1 MARGR
6 MISKSLGSSRRFA
19 AVDAGALTEFAQLV
33 YVLIVSHTDD
43 FGRLEGDA
51 ETIKMRV
58 FPAAATRTV
67 KDFAKALEALHK
79 AGLVIWYQVKGKDL
93 LEVTQFSEHQSGL
106 HKRTSSKFPDPPGR
120 DPQVEAS
127 SNNHDGASA
136 VTLDRLAET
145 PYEEY
150 AETRLTED
158 ARKVVEAYPAQYRKY
173 QKQPYLQSRIQVEK
187 DLEAAKVL
195 CAHYTD
201 KDVMRIVEAFLKIKD
216 SHPKAKLLKG
226 SRRTLPM
233 LLTMADPIATQLKIK
248 GVE

>member
-1 MARGR
+1 

-33 YVLIVSHTDD
+33 YVLLVSHTDD

-58 FPAAATRTV
+58 FPAASKRTV

-79 AGLVIWYQVKGKDL
+79 AGLVIWYEVEGKEL

-106 HKRTSSKFPDPPGR
+106 HKRTSSKYPHPP
-120 DPQVEAS
+120 S
-127 SNNHDGASA
+127 SNNHDGAGP
-136 VTLDRLAET
+136 VTVGRLAEM

-150 AETRLTED
+150 AETRITDE
-158 ARKVVEAYPAQYRKY
+158 ARKVVEAYPAQYRKH

-201 KDVMRIVEAFLKIKD
+201 KDVMRIIEAFLKIKD
-216 SHPKAKLLKG
+216 NHPKAKLLKG

-233 LLTMADPIATQLKIK
+233 LLTMADPIATQLKIS
-248 GVE
+248 GVK